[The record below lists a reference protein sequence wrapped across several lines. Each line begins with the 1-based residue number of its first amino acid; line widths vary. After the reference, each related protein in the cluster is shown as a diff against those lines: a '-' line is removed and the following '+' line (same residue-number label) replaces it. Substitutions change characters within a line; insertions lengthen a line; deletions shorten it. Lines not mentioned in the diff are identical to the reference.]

1 MNDPGVVVAAVLVAL
16 SARLGWA
23 APLPLLAAVVA
34 LAALRRNPTLVAVAL
49 VMVVGVRSDAS
60 SSALDAP
67 LPDRVVGTAQLVS
80 DPEWTT
86 FGTSVEVR
94 IGGRR
99 WQAGVERADEWV
111 LRPLLTGDHVVLSGR
126 PRAMETAPEGW
137 RRSRHLAGR
146 LDVTRLE
153 RGPPAAPW
161 FRLANS
167 VHRLLSRGAD
177 SFDVEG
183 RALFLGLVVG
193 DDRAQSD
200 VARFRFQ
207 ASGLRHLLAV
217 SGQNVA
223 FVLLLARP
231 LMRRWGLRAGVV
243 VAMSVLAV
251 FVLVTR
257 AEASVLR
264 ASALAAVALIAGA
277 AGRVASGA
285 RILSLAIIGLLLVD
299 PLLVEGLGFQ
309 LSVCATVG
317 LLVGVRALSERLRGP
332 VWFRDAVACTLAA
345 QLATA
350 PLLIGLSGGVPSVA
364 TVAHVLAVPAAGAVM
379 VLGLTVGLASGLVV
393 APVAAV
399 AQLPTRAL
407 LWWINGVASAGSH
420 ATLPLLGPGRL
431 AAIVTAG
438 ALLLLRSRLGGR
450 PVRRRLVAVAVAVL
464 VAGALRPVTPPD
476 GAVEV
481 IPGVVT
487 GTSECGRTVS
497 LERRVD
503 VIDALTALQ
512 ELGVV
517 EADVVIGPAVSSTV
531 EVAEQLMAQPVLR
544 TATAEVPCTVTP

>member
-257 AEASVLR
+257 AEASVPR
-264 ASALAAVALIAGA
+264 PAKV
-277 AGRVASGA
+277 
-285 RILSLAIIGLLLVD
+285 
-299 PLLVEGLGFQ
+299 P
-309 LSVCATVG
+309 
-317 LLVGVRALSERLRGP
+317 RLP
-332 VWFRDAVACTLAA
+332 
-345 QLATA
+345 
-350 PLLIGLSGGVPSVA
+350 
-364 TVAHVLAVPAAGAVM
+364 
-379 VLGLTVGLASGLVV
+379 
-393 APVAAV
+393 
-399 AQLPTRAL
+399 
-407 LWWINGVASAGSH
+407 GS
-420 ATLPLLGPGRL
+420 
-431 AAIVTAG
+431 
-438 ALLLLRSRLGGR
+438 S
-450 PVRRRLVAVAVAVL
+450 
-464 VAGALRPVTPPD
+464 
-476 GAVEV
+476 
-481 IPGVVT
+481 
-487 GTSECGRTVS
+487 
-497 LERRVD
+497 
-503 VIDALTALQ
+503 LTA
-512 ELGVV
+512 
-517 EADVVIGPAVSSTV
+517 
-531 EVAEQLMAQPVLR
+531 
-544 TATAEVPCTVTP
+544 